1 MFVTF
6 KGGFM
11 RAVKDEEGMDVGL
24 EETTETVVEGSDGGV
39 GTFLAGLD
47 LEGPYGDVDCYD

>member
-11 RAVKDEEGMDVGL
+11 GTVKDEEWADVAL

-39 GTFLAGLD
+39 GAFLAGLD